1 MQEYYNLTPFIL
13 LLLSIFIK
21 YFNFSELLNSKD
33 IIFILCNQYSCI
45 FPTHLPPVIHSF
57 LYDFASTGIIFI
69 LSKERPLPPIK
80 IKNKKEHYLV
90 VSFVYLGTFS
100 EALSAVN
107 SIFSCKLLHSTFI
120 FWGFFGQA
128 TLHVGS

>member
-1 MQEYYNLTPFIL
+1 MQDYNLTPFIL

-21 YFNFSELLNSKD
+21 YFNFYEFLNSKD

-69 LSKERPLPPIK
+69 LPKERPLPPIK
-80 IKNKKEHYLV
+80 IKNKKRTLFS
-90 VSFVYLGTFS
+90 SFICLFRD
-100 EALSAVN
+100 
-107 SIFSCKLLHSTFI
+107 F
-120 FWGFFGQA
+120 
-128 TLHVGS
+128 